1 MEFELRRRAL
11 HRAFYLAG
19 NADALAARLHVPSST
34 LMRWLAG
41 RGQIPYSVFLGA
53 VTLILERPH
62 GEAAA
67 LADVKKPM
75 ADPVLEG
82 P

>member
-11 HRAFYLAG
+11 HRAFYIAG
-19 NADALAARLHVPSST
+19 NAEALAARLRVPASS

-41 RGQIPYSVFLGA
+41 RGLIPYSVFLGA

-62 GEAAA
+62 GEAVH
-67 LADVKKPM
+67 LADAAKAV
-75 ADPVLEG
+75 PVEKAA
-82 P
+82 